1 MARQDL
7 KSILA
12 QMESFNI
19 PGFREMIEDLKD
31 PALAPNASERAKAIG
46 HNAQLLAD
54 RLETMHKMFRVNPDE
69 VADYM
74 TNRQHFTGPEWETME
89 TMRRELSKYTQGM
102 IAEIEGDD
110 SKGETAA
117 VERPQKPA
125 KPKKPKSHSK
135 LQGGRK
141 GWIAS

>member
-1 MARQDL
+1 MAQQDL

-31 PALAPNASERAKAIG
+31 PALAPNANERAKAIS
-46 HNAQLLAD
+46 HNAELLAD

-89 TMRRELSKYTQGM
+89 NMRRELSKYTQGM
-102 IAEIEGDD
+102 IAEIEGDE
-110 SKGETAA
+110 SKGVA
-117 VERPQKPA
+117 VVAKQKEKPA
-125 KPKKPKSHSK
+125 KPKKTKTHSK

>member
-19 PGFREMIEDLKD
+19 PGFREMIEELRD
-31 PALAPNASERAKAIG
+31 PALAPNASERTKAIR
-46 HNAQLLAD
+46 HNAQLLTD
-54 RLETMHKMFRVNPDE
+54 RLETMHAMFRVNPDE
-69 VADYM
+69 VTDYM
-74 TNRQHFTGPEWETME
+74 TNRRHFTETEWETME
-89 TMRRELSKYTQGM
+89 TMRRELSGYTQGM
-102 IAEIEGDD
+102 IAEIEGRE
-110 SKGETAA
+110 SRQE
-117 VERPQKPA
+117 VLPERREKPA
-125 KPKKPKSHSK
+125 KPKKQKPHSK